1 MPCPPLYHLSSCRG
15 DQQSRLGATSA
26 PDVFSRA
33 SQWRTISSRKSKK
46 VVSLAPFS
54 CTCFAMR
61 MSSASVSRA
70 PADSQ
75 WLHRDL
81 RASLAQ
87 SLTCL
92 SRDLVRVPPCADVAV
107 SIPPADH
114 VGRFERSEQ
123 LRTDLRYLS
132 HVVCAIRGNVVQTH
146 LRILLDHPTWRESD
160 VGAHVGDFV
169 VQRTCPD
176 VRISLPLNVW
186 PAQASLV
193 DDSTFL
199 CGRTDTIAAVMAA
212 GLPPAP
218 ARCCAASVS
227 QLADVHLPAAAA
239 RQLQAA
245 GSALA
250 ELRRPLLSS
259 RQRLVAC
266 ADVLPAL
273 LRTVG
278 FTTTRCTPE

>member
-1 MPCPPLYHLSSCRG
+1 M
-15 DQQSRLGATSA
+15 
-26 PDVFSRA
+26 
-33 SQWRTISSRKSKK
+33 
-46 VVSLAPFS
+46 
-54 CTCFAMR
+54 
-61 MSSASVSRA
+61 
-70 PADSQ
+70 
-75 WLHRDL
+75 
-81 RASLAQ
+81 
-87 SLTCL
+87 
-92 SRDLVRVPPCADVAV
+92 RVPPCADVAV
-107 SIPPADH
+107 SIPSADH

-266 ADVLPAL
+266 ADVLLRCFGPSGSPRLDAPLSRGCHAL
-273 LRTVG
+273 KSWITGRPSQRAPPPCLCDVRAQCSDAV
-278 FTTTRCTPE
+278 FTPLWRRS